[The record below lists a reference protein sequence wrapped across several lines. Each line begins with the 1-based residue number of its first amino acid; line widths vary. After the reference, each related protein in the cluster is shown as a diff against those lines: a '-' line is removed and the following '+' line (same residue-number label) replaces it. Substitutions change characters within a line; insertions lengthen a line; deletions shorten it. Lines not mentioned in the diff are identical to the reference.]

1 MIHFIPFG
9 ILYLDDM
16 SQIFVLSGNIK
27 GKQERTMSETGRTI
41 VITGASSGFGG
52 AAARAFADRGD
63 RVWGAMRDTAGRNA
77 AKKAELESY
86 SARIA
91 VAEMDVNS
99 DASVAE
105 GFARILAEGPV
116 DILINNAGVMYIGM
130 TEAYSV
136 EQAREQMDTNY
147 FGAIRAMQAVLP
159 SMRAAGSGLIINTSS
174 IAGRVSVPFFGT
186 YCATK
191 HALEAYSQ
199 SLRYEVAPFGVDVAL
214 VEPGPFPSNLL
225 AAGKA
230 PARADVLASYGD
242 LGQVPTDMIAG
253 FAQMLASDDA
263 PDPQLVIDAYLALAD
278 AAPGDRPTRTVVGI
292 TWGVDEINAFTQPR
306 QDAVLREMQLE
317 GVLGGA
323 DV

>member
-1 MIHFIPFG
+1 MT
-9 ILYLDDM
+9 D
-16 SQIFVLSGNIK
+16 
-27 GKQERTMSETGRTI
+27 TGRTI
-41 VITGASSGFGG
+41 AITGASSGFGR
-52 AAARAFADRGD
+52 AAVRAFADRGD
-63 RVWGAMRDTAGRNA
+63 RVWGTMRDTAGRNA
-77 AKKAELESY
+77 AKKAELEAY
-86 SARIA
+86 SPCITI
-91 VAEMDVNS
+91 AEMDVTS

-105 GFARILAEGPV
+105 GFAAILAHGPI
-116 DILINNAGVMYIGM
+116 DILINNAGIMYIGM

-136 EQAREQMDTNY
+136 AQAAEQMETNY

-199 SLRYEVAPFGVDVAL
+199 SLRYEVAPFGVDIAL

-225 AAGKA
+225 AAGKP
-230 PARADVLASYGD
+230 PAHQDVLTSYGN
-242 LGQVPTDMIAG
+242 LGDVPTTMIAG
-253 FAQMLASDDA
+253 FADMLASDQA
-263 PDPQLVIDAYLALAD
+263 PDPQLVVDTYLALAD
-278 AAPGDRPTRTVVGI
+278 AKPGKRPTRTVVGI

-306 QDAVLREMQLE
+306 QDALLQEMQLD

>member
-1 MIHFIPFG
+1 M
-9 ILYLDDM
+9 
-16 SQIFVLSGNIK
+16 
-27 GKQERTMSETGRTI
+27 TETGRTI
-41 VITGASSGFGG
+41 AITGASSGFGR
-52 AAARAFADRGD
+52 AAVRAFADRGD
-63 RVWGAMRDTAGRNA
+63 RVWGTMRDTAGRNA
-77 AKKAELESY
+77 AKKAELEAY
-86 SARIA
+86 SPRITI
-91 VAEMDVNS
+91 AEMDVTS

-105 GFARILAEGPV
+105 GFAAILAHGPI
-116 DILINNAGVMYIGM
+116 DILINNAGIMYIGM

-136 EQAREQMDTNY
+136 AQAAEQMETNY

-159 SMRAAGSGLIINTSS
+159 SMRAADSGLIINTSS

-199 SLRYEVAPFGVDVAL
+199 SLRYEVAPFGVDIAL

-225 AAGKA
+225 AAGKP
-230 PARADVLASYGD
+230 PAHQDVLTSYGN
-242 LGQVPTDMIAG
+242 LGDVPTTMIAG
-253 FAQMLASDDA
+253 FADMLASDQA
-263 PDPQLVIDAYLALAD
+263 PDPQLVVDTYLALAD
-278 AAPGDRPTRTVVGI
+278 AKPGKRPTRTVVGI

-306 QDAVLREMQLE
+306 QDALLQEMQLD